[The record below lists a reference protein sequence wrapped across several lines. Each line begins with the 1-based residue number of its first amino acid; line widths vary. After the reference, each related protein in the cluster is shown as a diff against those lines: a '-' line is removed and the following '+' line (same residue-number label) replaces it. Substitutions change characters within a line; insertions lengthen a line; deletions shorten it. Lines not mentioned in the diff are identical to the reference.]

1 MTSKLKVEFVDNSA
15 SQYDENAVRIKLGLG
30 KNSGKLYLGDR
41 HSGSYLQLKFRDCN
55 RVVSCSSEMHSFAKE
70 PDVKYLKMDPNNE
83 EDNHLVDVYNFIES
97 ELEKKHNVVVQCE
110 NGLNKS
116 AATMVYY
123 VMRKKSLSLADSYRL
138 INKLR
143 TIKISP
149 SLMQVL
155 MQEEKKL
162 YGSVSVALDGRKVL
176 FLDEENAEGKPTTSK
191 PSNPYTPLLIL
202 GGVGGFFA
210 VLFGAL
216 YLATGKI

>member
-15 SQYDENAVRIKLGLG
+15 TQYDENAVRIKLGLG
-30 KNSGKLYLGDR
+30 KSSGKLYLGDR
-41 HSGSYLQLKFRDCN
+41 HSGSYVQLKFRECN
-55 RVVSCSSEMHSFAKE
+55 RVVNCSSEMHAFAKE

-83 EDNHLVDVYNFIES
+83 EDNNLGDAFDFIEN
-97 ELEKKHNVVVQCE
+97 ELVKNHNVVVQCE

-123 VMRKKSLSLADSYRL
+123 VMRKKSLTLADSYRL
-138 INKLR
+138 IYKLR

-149 SLMQVL
+149 SLMQIL
-155 MQEEKKL
+155 MGEEKKL
-162 YGSVSVALDGRKVL
+162 FGCVTVALDGRKVL
-176 FLDEENAEGKPTTSK
+176 FLDEESTEVKPKSK
-191 PSNPYTPLLIL
+191 PSNPYSPLLIL